1 MTRKPFMNP
10 RTGAV
15 HFPDDK
21 ESNDGTSD
29 NLHTERGSNDH
40 FGAGLTINS
49 LVQDNFDLL
58 SPIAQLETLAATLE
72 RVIYR
77 LATQRETEL
86 EQDEPLTTLGEYCL
100 IGFHTVSVDAEH
112 AAKRLRE
119 AISRCY
125 TAAQEIDE
133 RKYDRIED

>member
-1 MTRKPFMNP
+1 MTREPFINE
-10 RTGAV
+10 RTGAI

-21 ESNDGTSD
+21 ESDNGTSD
-29 NLHTERGSNDH
+29 DLRTKRDSDDH
-40 FGAGLTINS
+40 SGAGLTINS
-49 LVQDNFDLL
+49 LVQDNFDSL

-72 RVIYR
+72 RVICR

-100 IGFHTVSVDAEH
+100 IGFHTASVDAEH

-125 TAAQEIDE
+125 SAAQEIDE
-133 RKYDRIED
+133 REYDRVSD